1 MNANMENVMYQAR
14 FKIEVTPDL
23 NSKAID
29 NWYSGEHCYQS
40 PPATLIVRYNKTD
53 LTPGAI
59 KHYS

>member
-1 MNANMENVMYQAR
+1 MQ
-14 FKIEVTPDL
+14 TQ
-23 NSKAID
+23 KAID